1 VKPSVPDLDKDLI
14 QLFVR
19 DLDDI
24 ELPPRDRWRPAPRRE
39 SHLMRT
45 GRYILYACAVVAVLV
60 IALIASF
67 ALRDGNR
74 VAATPSPTSP
84 TAATSPTTSSSTAA
98 TASPGATP
106 ATGRY
111 SSAGLGY
118 SIETPA
124 PWHRSSCSSAI
135 VTQQGAAPASEE
147 FVSVPA
153 RDETGTDIGSAYPIL
168 RVFVEGNP
176 QSLSP
181 RQWAEQ
187 GRTVGA
193 TASERIEDVV
203 YADRPAARKVV
214 TLGGTPLDTYF
225 VANGGRMYVVN
236 PTARIPPDGPTQQT
250 MLRMIE
256 SFRFLTDAELAA
268 ARAAV
273 PTPLPPR
280 TPEQVVDGVAAAL
293 TAKNPDALTEFLSA
307 CVTTAGEQAGGSFVS
322 REKYVD
328 DLRAAFAAG
337 LVVTVQPRPLEGDRA
352 SGNLTAASTWRET
365 LTRDRKL
372 MLRRGDNDRWE
383 LQGTLQRF

>member
-1 VKPSVPDLDKDLI
+1 MSDPDRDLI
-14 QLFVR
+14 HLFVR

-24 ELPPRDRWRPAPRRE
+24 ELPPRDRWRPATRRE

-45 GRYILYACAVVAVLV
+45 GRFILYACAVVAVLV

-67 ALRDGNR
+67 ALRDSNR
-74 VAATPSPTSP
+74 AAATPSPTAPASTASVSVPSP
-84 TAATSPTTSSSTAA
+84 TGSVAA
-98 TASPGATP
+98 
-106 ATGRY
+106 GRY
-111 SSAGLGY
+111 ASAGLGY

-124 PWHRSSCSSAI
+124 PWHRSSCSSAV

-147 FVSVPA
+147 FVPVPA

-193 TASERIEDVV
+193 TAGERIEDVV
-203 YADRPAARKVV
+203 YADRPAARKYV
-214 TLGGTPLDTYF
+214 TLSGTPLYTYF
-225 VANGGRMYVVN
+225 VANGGRMYVVS
-236 PTARIPPDGPTQQT
+236 PFAGIPPDGVTQQA

-268 ARAAV
+268 ARAAL
-273 PTPLPPR
+273 PTPLPSR

-293 TAKNPDALTEFLSA
+293 MAKNPDALTEFLSA
-307 CVTTAGEQAGGSFVS
+307 CVTTAVDQADGTFISRGFVS
-322 REKYVD
+322 REKYVE

-352 SGNLTAASTWRET
+352 SGNLTALSTWRET
-365 LTRDRKL
+365 ITRERKL
-372 MLRRGDNDRWE
+372 LLRHLENDRWE

>member
-1 VKPSVPDLDKDLI
+1 
-14 QLFVR
+14 
-19 DLDDI
+19 
-24 ELPPRDRWRPAPRRE
+24 
-39 SHLMRT
+39 MRT
-45 GRYILYACAVVAVLV
+45 GRYVLYASAVVAVLV
-60 IALIASF
+60 IALVASF

-74 VAATPSPTSP
+74 AAATPSPTAPASTASVSAPSP
-84 TAATSPTTSSSTAA
+84 TAPVAA
-98 TASPGATP
+98 
-106 ATGRY
+106 GRY
-111 SSAGLGY
+111 ASAGLGY

-124 PWHRSSCSSAI
+124 PWHRSSCSPAV
-135 VTQQGAAPASEE
+135 VTQQGSAPASEE

-168 RVFVEGNP
+168 RIFVEGNP

-193 TASERIEDVV
+193 TAGERIEDVV

-214 TLGGTPLDTYF
+214 TLGGTPLNTYF

-280 TPEQVVDGVAAAL
+280 TPEQVADGVAAAL
-293 TAKNPDALTEFLSA
+293 TAKNADALAEFLSP

-337 LVVTVQPRPLEGDRA
+337 LVVTVQPRPLDGDRA

-365 LTRDRKL
+365 LTRERKL